1 MWNHTPRMWDR
12 MREEKIAYPDLS
24 YEETAHL
31 FAFLYTARYVDERG
45 DEFKGSKLFESKGC
59 ARCHALRGVPARLEG
74 AVGPDLSSVV
84 GLDTPVRWTQSMWNH
99 ASSMQENTERLHLAW
114 PRFEGREMNDL
125 LAYIRANS
133 ARPRTESELLP
144 ASPERGWKVFQSKS
158 CIECHAVHGKGGRV
172 GPELGP
178 GSEFPPSIVQFAQTM
193 WNHSPDMWRELQ
205 VRSIPRPVFE
215 GQEIADLVAF
225 LSSLRYFEP
234 AGSPQVGQTVFAE
247 RGCGRCHGAQA
258 QGGRSGP
265 ALRGRGQPTTMITL
279 AAALWQHGPRMYSR
293 ARQLGQP
300 WPTLEANDVGDLVA
314 FLNAPT
320 GGGR

>member
-1 MWNHTPRMWDR
+1 MGWSPPCGTTLRACGTACGA
-12 MREEKIAYPDLS
+12 EKIACPDPS
-24 YEETAHL
+24 YDETAHL

-84 GLDTPVRWTQSMWNH
+84 GLDTPVRWTQAMWNH

-193 WNHSPDMWRELQ
+193 WIIRRTCGASCKCDPSHGLCSKVRRSPTWLRFFPACAT
-205 VRSIPRPVFE
+205 SSPPVPH
-215 GQEIADLVAF
+215 
-225 LSSLRYFEP
+225 R
-234 AGSPQVGQTVFAE
+234 
-247 RGCGRCHGAQA
+247 
-258 QGGRSGP
+258 
-265 ALRGRGQPTTMITL
+265 
-279 AAALWQHGPRMYSR
+279 
-293 ARQLGQP
+293 
-300 WPTLEANDVGDLVA
+300 
-314 FLNAPT
+314 
-320 GGGR
+320 